1 MNIAV
6 ILIILLVGA
15 IATCLSGNKFASKVA
30 ILFGAAAAIFSIA
43 LLVQFTGSGEL
54 VYSTMWISDLNISFS
69 LRADGLSMA
78 MLLMTTVILSLIL
91 ISSVSDKMK
100 NEKYFYSLV
109 MLTAFSIA
117 GVFLSSN
124 ALVYYVFWE
133 LSLIPIYFITIY
145 WGSGEMAI
153 RRKATMTF
161 FIYTFAGSMFM
172 LAAIIYLYTKVG
184 SLELMDMYNADLSAT
199 EQTWIYLAF
208 FLAYAIKIPIFPF
221 HTWQADVYERSPYV
235 GTMLLGGLMSKM
247 GLYSVLR
254 WQLPIVPDAAKE
266 LQTIVL
272 ILCVIGVIYGSI
284 VALKQ
289 DNIKRLFAYA
299 SLAHVGFVA
308 AGAYSGNYDG
318 LEGAVFLMIAHG
330 FGVVGLFFAA
340 EIIQRRWGTLSIKRM
355 GGIQSLAPRFATL
368 FFVVVLVSITLPLT
382 LNFLGEF
389 TIMLGLYELSI
400 WYMIGVGVSMF
411 MGAFFMLQMYQHVM
425 LGEVKNT
432 KPFWDLT
439 SSESFVFVCIGLIA
453 FVLGIYSIPMSEL
466 ISGSLTEILSFI
478 NR

>member
-6 ILIILLVGA
+6 ILLILFVGA
-15 IATCLSGNKFASKVA
+15 VATYLSGNKFASKVA
-30 ILFGAAAAIFSIA
+30 ILFSVAATIFSVA
-43 LLVQFTGSGEL
+43 LLVQFTGGGDL
-54 VYSTMWISDLNISFS
+54 VYSKMWISNLNISFS
-69 LRADGLSMA
+69 LRADGLGMA
-78 MLLMTTVILSLIL
+78 MLLMTTVLLPLIL
-91 ISSVSDKMK
+91 ISSASDKMK

-109 MLTAFSIA
+109 MLTAFSIT

-124 ALVYYVFWE
+124 ALLYYVFWE

-172 LAAIIYLYTKVG
+172 LAALIYLYTKVG
-184 SLELMDMYNADLSAT
+184 SFELVDLYNAELTST

-254 WQLPIVPDAAKE
+254 WQLPIAPGAAKE
-266 LQTIVL
+266 LQTIIL

-284 VALKQ
+284 IALKQ
-289 DNIKRLFAYA
+289 DNLKRLFAYA

-308 AGAYSGNYDG
+308 AGAYSGTFDG
-318 LEGAVFLMIAHG
+318 LEGAVILMIAHG

-340 EIIQRRWGTLSIKRM
+340 EVIQRRWGTLSIKEM
-355 GGIQSLAPRFATL
+355 GGIKSLAPRFAAM
-368 FFVVVLVSITLPLT
+368 FFLIVLVSITLPLT

-389 TIMLGLYELSI
+389 TIMFGLYQVSI
-400 WYMIGVGVSMF
+400 WYTIGVGVSMF
-411 MGAFFMLQMYQHVM
+411 LGAFFMLRMYQYVM
-425 LGEVKNT
+425 LGETKSG
-432 KPFWDLT
+432 KPFWDVT
-439 SSESFVFVCIGLIA
+439 SSEASVFVMITAVA
-453 FVLGIYSIPMSEL
+453 FFFGIYSVPLTDL
-466 ISGSLTEILSFI
+466 IGDSLTEIMGFI